1 MKNRFFR
8 YAGRLISISILG
20 LAVYGCGGDD
30 DDEGGNATTTSTVSG
45 VAATGAPMSGAV
57 FLKDAANN
65 PEMNQPLNAQ
75 TGAFSFD
82 VSGRTAPFILRSG
95 SLYSMSGGP
104 GTANIN
110 PLSHLMVADMG
121 GFGNMSSLNSFYV
134 NPDGTRLRT
143 MFGNM
148 STARLHLRQ
157 TMDPLMSTYG
167 VPNADP
173 ISGPFTIG
181 QGMDRMFDDVKMA
194 IDANG
199 GINMI
204 YKSGTPIFTG
214 QMGNMAGGTMIFGNI
229 TTPNPTPPESGITV
243 TPEVARL
250 QLNATQ
256 QFTASIPVTWSV
268 VSQNGGSITSGG
280 LYTAPALQGMFLVRA
295 TSAADPTKSEIV
307 TVMVGNRGMMM

>member
-1 MKNRFFR
+1 MKNRFFK
-8 YAGRLISISILG
+8 YAGRLISMSILG
-20 LAVYGCGGDD
+20 LAVYGCGGD

-65 PEMNQPLNAQ
+65 PEMNQTLNAQ

-143 MFGNM
+143 MFDNV

-199 GINMI
+199 GISML
-204 YKSGTPIFTG
+204 YKSGTPVYTG
-214 QMGNMAGGTMIFGNI
+214 QMGNMAGGTMRFENI
-229 TTPNPTPPESGITV
+229 TTPGAPASGITI
-243 TPEVARL
+243 TPGVARL
-250 QLNATQ
+250 QPNATL
-256 QFTASIPVTWSV
+256 QFRASIQVTWAV
-268 VSQNGGSITSGG
+268 ISQNGGSITSGG